1 MSNARNNI
9 LIVERDFI
17 YMTEPDGRLIQTF
30 GHRSVKQ
37 LYGIATFRD
46 RYLLT
51 IDSKA
56 TDHQIAENT
65 RLLLFDPNSGQLVF
79 EQALKINGE
88 PEEVFR
94 EKSFQQIKGKILSE
108 TTSKPRFL
116 AVHNDQ
122 IYIADL
128 GNETLVF
135 LRRFAVER
143 NFRSKFDLRHDDSKP
158 IRFSLHD
165 GFRWAGTSRRR
176 NDRSVGPLRR
186 FRRQRDQC

>member
-1 MSNARNNI
+1 MKFHRPSAVMSNARNNI

-17 YMTEPDGRLIQTF
+17 YMSEPDGRLIQTL

-79 EQALKINGE
+79 EQPLKINGE

-128 GNETLVF
+128 GEKNL
-135 LRRFAVER
+135 
-143 NFRSKFDLRHDDSKP
+143 
-158 IRFSLHD
+158 RFSST
-165 GFRWAGTSRRR
+165 FC
-176 NDRSVGPLRR
+176 RSTEFQDEV
-186 FRRQRDQC
+186 